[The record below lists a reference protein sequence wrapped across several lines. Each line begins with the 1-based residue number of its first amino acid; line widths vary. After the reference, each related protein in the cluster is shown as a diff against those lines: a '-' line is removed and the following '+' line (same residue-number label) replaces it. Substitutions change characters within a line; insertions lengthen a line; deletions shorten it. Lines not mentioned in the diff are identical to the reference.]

1 MPKFVTKA
9 MHAYIDYPVAVALI
23 IMPFILGIG
32 ASNPIATWLSVATGV
47 AAFILTL
54 LTDHETGVIKVL
66 PYKFHLAVDLAV
78 GIVFVVAPLVLGFT
92 GLDMAYFMVLGATVL
107 VVVGL
112 HKPEEA
118 TLAAA

>member
-1 MPKFVTKA
+1 MPRFVTKA
-9 MHAYIDYPVAVALI
+9 MHAYIDYPVAIALI
-23 IMPFILGIG
+23 VMPFVLGIG

-66 PYKFHLAVDLAV
+66 PYKLHLAVDFAV
-78 GIVFVVAPLVLGFT
+78 AIVFIVAPLVLGFS
-92 GLDMAYFMVLGATVL
+92 GLDMWYFTVLGATVL

-112 HKPEEA
+112 HKPEQSILA
-118 TLAAA
+118 TA